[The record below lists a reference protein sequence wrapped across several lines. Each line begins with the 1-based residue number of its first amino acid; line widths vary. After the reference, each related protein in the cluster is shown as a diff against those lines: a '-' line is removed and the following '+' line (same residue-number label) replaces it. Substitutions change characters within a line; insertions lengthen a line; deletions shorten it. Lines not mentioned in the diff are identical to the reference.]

1 MSIAYSSE
9 VACRSIAAR
18 EIKSRDFMPLICG
31 YAMDKLAPVAER
43 LIAKGK
49 LPRGEARA
57 VVTNLYRSLKQN
69 EALTGVEA
77 IKLGTKLSDENFMI
91 SFMAGAT
98 ISESQLAIAFGLI
111 VVERRL
117 VAISAH
123 DPLIC
128 LHKHAIA
135 RYMERTRRGPL
146 DLFKDIGARTR
157 LAATMASFLP
167 DGAGIAIPLSNGILI
182 GTVKVK
188 HSAMYINRADAVNG
202 FYDPE
207 LHRLPM
213 PCHFIDVRTFI
224 DADSLGPAKAA
235 LFERLSV
242 YAEDAIP
249 ELQKTAFVAQRAPES
264 LRKPSLDLFGSR
276 EWTTVFSST

>member
-18 EIKSRDFMPLICG
+18 EIKSRGVMPLICG

-49 LPRGEARA
+49 LPRGDARA
-57 VVTNLYRSLKQN
+57 VAANLYRSLQQN
-69 EALTGVEA
+69 ETLTGVEA
-77 IKLGTKLSDENFMI
+77 IKLGTKSSDENFMI

-111 VVERRL
+111 VVDRRL
-117 VAISAH
+117 VSISAH
-123 DPLIC
+123 DPLVC
-128 LHKHAIA
+128 LHKHAIS
-135 RYMERTRRGPL
+135 RYMERTRRGPFE
-146 DLFKDIGARTR
+146 LFKDIGARTR
-157 LAATMASFLP
+157 LAAAMASFLP

-188 HSAMYINRADAVNG
+188 HSAMYVNRADSVNG

-207 LHRLPM
+207 LHQLPV

-224 DADSLGPAKAA
+224 DADSLGSAKAA
-235 LFERLSV
+235 LFEKLAA
-242 YAEDAIP
+242 YAAGATP

-264 LRKPSLDLFGSR
+264 LRKPSLDLFDSR
-276 EWTTVFSST
+276 EWKTVFKNA